1 MSSGLAKV
9 SSPGRFSAGRKNT
22 WLTLGLELH
31 RTQVSGRERGAGQQG
46 WSWTETEEHACWKN
60 LKLRRT
66 VSSGSRMALMT
77 LAGRPWS
84 YWVKF
89 TWPKSSHLRDFL
101 FATLVV
107 FFLSFFFFEKGQCLA
122 RTAVPELIYPFTSSQ
137 NFKLRRERG
146 RKELDHYHFFP
157 PNIRMF
163 PDP

>member
-1 MSSGLAKV
+1 MHGFSNLSQQFLSRERMSSGLAKV

-107 FFLSFFFFEKGQCLA
+107 FFLSFFFFWERSVFGQNCCAWAHL
-122 RTAVPELIYPFTSSQ
+122 PIH
-137 NFKLRRERG
+137 K
-146 RKELDHYHFFP
+146 
-157 PNIRMF
+157 
-163 PDP
+163 

>member
-1 MSSGLAKV
+1 M
-9 SSPGRFSAGRKNT
+9 
-22 WLTLGLELH
+22 
-31 RTQVSGRERGAGQQG
+31 
-46 WSWTETEEHACWKN
+46 
-60 LKLRRT
+60 
-66 VSSGSRMALMT
+66 SSGSRMALMT

-146 RKELDHYHFFP
+146 RKELNHYHFFP